1 MSDISTIWNVDT
13 GVGDWSVSGGALASG
28 DDLETAVL
36 ISVFSDRLADDDD
49 VLPDGS
55 TDRRG
60 FWGDEDEDVPLGSR
74 LWLLGRSRLTADVA
88 NTAKIYI
95 EESLK
100 WLIDDGVATSVKV
113 TMSMAPPKTLVGLVF
128 VTRGDG
134 TVVSLSFSRL
144 WQQI

>member
-1 MSDISTIWNVDT
+1 MSDISTVWNVDT
-13 GVGDWSVSGGALASG
+13 GMGDWSVSGGALASG

-36 ISVFSDRLADDDD
+36 ISVFSDRLAGDDD

-60 FWGDEDEDVPLGSR
+60 FWGDDDVPLGSK
-74 LWLLGRSRLTADVA
+74 LWLLDRSRLTTDVA

-100 WLIDDGVATSVKV
+100 WIIDDGVASSVKV
-113 TMSMAPPKTLVGLVF
+113 TMSIVPPRTLGALV
-128 VTRGDG
+128 VITRGDG

-144 WQQI
+144 WQQF

>member
-1 MSDISTIWNVDT
+1 MSDISTVWNVDT
-13 GVGDWSVSGGALASG
+13 GMGDWSVSGGALASG

-36 ISVFSDRLADDDD
+36 ISVFSDRLAGDDD

-60 FWGDEDEDVPLGSR
+60 FWGDDDVPLGSK
-74 LWLLGRSRLTADVA
+74 LWLLDRSRLTTDVA

-100 WLIDDGVATSVKV
+100 WIIDDGVASSVKV
-113 TMSMAPPKTLVGLVF
+113 TMSIAPPRTLGALV
-128 VTRGDG
+128 VITRGDG

-144 WQQI
+144 WQQS

>member
-1 MSDISTIWNVDT
+1 MSDISTVWNIDT
-13 GVGDWSVSGGALASG
+13 GMGDWSVSGGALASG

-36 ISVFSDRLADDDD
+36 ISVFSDRLAGDDD

-60 FWGDEDEDVPLGSR
+60 FWGDDDVPLGSK
-74 LWLLGRSRLTADVA
+74 LWLLDRSRLTTDVA

-100 WLIDDGVATSVKV
+100 WIIDDGVASSVKV
-113 TMSMAPPKTLVGLVF
+113 TMSIAPPRTLGALV
-128 VTRGDG
+128 VITRGDG
-134 TVVSLSFSRL
+134 AVVSLSFSRL
-144 WQQI
+144 WQQF